1 MSPHVNLSYE
11 NGFDLHE
18 NELSGK
24 QIFCHMNGFTQRL
37 PEDNS
42 KIIIIIIISIYIAL
56 NRLILHSALQCLLYD

>member
-42 KIIIIIIISIYIAL
+42 KMTSF
-56 NRLILHSALQCLLYD
+56 RLTCTGTPEQNFNLSNILVT